1 MHQRHPTSLPG
12 ADARRGRPAARR
24 AATDRQRR
32 AARNRLVVLRG
43 REALEVAAERLLA
56 LDGLEESLEVPL
68 AEGRRA
74 VALDH
79 LEENGRSVLRRL
91 REDLQQIAVLVAVS
105 QDLEA
110 LQVGIVLA
118 DLADAALDLVVVCVR
133 GVEEEHAPLLHRLD
147 SADDVLALQ
156 RNVLDAGSVVELEV
170 LLDLALALALCRLV
184 DRELDLAAAVRHH
197 LRHQSRVLGLD
208 LVVAEVDD
216 VRHPEDALVELDP
229 VVHATELDVAD
240 DMVERLQADA
250 RTGVAVLGRR
260 DVAGQVGA
268 RVLATVDEGVDHV
281 AVGPDRG
288 QLDAAEVVL
297 EPVRLGDP
305 ARAALDCLA
314 ICVSGA
320 RHLQPDAL
328 RRVPVAAGVLRDL
341 AVVAEATRHEQA
353 DVALLE
359 HVGGAV
365 TDAGLRPCVGGARE
379 GEGVLVEVRRLLGIA
394 DPQLDVIPPVERH
407 EVGAHDSDCT
417 PAGCGEPSSPTG
429 GGVSSSSWRSGTSRT
444 QSSEITNTRAQSAAA
459 SRKA

>member
-118 DLADAALDLVVVCVR
+118 DLADAALDLVVVRVR

-147 SADDVLALQ
+147 GADDVLALQ
-156 RNVLDAGSVVELEV
+156 RNVLHAGSVVELEV

-229 VVHATELDVAD
+229 VVHATELDVTD

-250 RTGVAVLGRR
+250 RAGVAVLGRR

-268 RVLATVDEGVDHV
+268 GVLATVDEGVDHI

-288 QLDAAEVVL
+288 QLDAAEVGTCSPML
-297 EPVRLGDP
+297 F
-305 ARAALDCLA
+305 AASPWRQA
-314 ICVSGA
+314 YCVIS
-320 RHLQPDAL
+320 LSL
-328 RRVPVAAGVLRDL
+328 RRP
-341 AVVAEATRHEQA
+341 
-353 DVALLE
+353 
-359 HVGGAV
+359 
-365 TDAGLRPCVGGARE
+365 
-379 GEGVLVEVRRLLGIA
+379 LV
-394 DPQLDVIPPVERH
+394 
-407 EVGAHDSDCT
+407 
-417 PAGCGEPSSPTG
+417 
-429 GGVSSSSWRSGTSRT
+429 TSRRMSPC
-444 QSSEITNTRAQSAAA
+444 SST
-459 SRKA
+459 